1 MSMSQEE
8 IESLMNGLDISGDES
23 PVEEEETSASMSEDD
38 INDLIVETQNIQSQ
52 QKEEDVETVD
62 DILASIEA
70 TETSPNDLE
79 KEESVDVAINNVVD
93 EPIDEKDLN
102 ITDNNIQVEKENT
115 KKETKKVNNGVS
127 HEELT
132 EQKINAGIFPFP
144 ADSDSKVVTQLN
156 EVAND
161 AEEKAGQIFDV
172 LSNILEYN
180 DDMQTNIQKLNT
192 FNKTQIAMLN
202 SLSKKF
208 PEINIFTKNLED
220 AKEITQNID
229 DISKKIN
236 EGNNEIFSAME
247 LMQFHDIHR
256 QKIERVMSVIKK
268 LSSYLN
274 NIFEDENPSQEL
286 VVAKHISG
294 DNTNNLV
301 DEADLD
307 SLIAEF
313 SK

>member
-8 IESLMNGLDISGDES
+8 IESLMNGLDITNEED
-23 PVEEEETSASMSEDD
+23 PAEEETTSASMSEDD
-38 INDLIVETQNIQSQ
+38 INDLIVETQNIQNQ
-52 QKEEDVETVD
+52 HKEEDIETVD

-70 TETSPNDLE
+70 TEVLAN
-79 KEESVDVAINNVVD
+79 D
-93 EPIDEKDLN
+93 EPTNEQNIDQANDEPTNEQDIN
-102 ITDNNIQVEKENT
+102 Q
-115 KKETKKVNNGVS
+115 VNNEVTSKQTTIKQTNSIKGKNDV

-132 EQKINAGIFPFP
+132 KQKINAGIFPFP
-144 ADSDSKVVTQLN
+144 ASDDSKVVTQLN

-180 DDMQTNIQKLNT
+180 DDMQTNIQKLNN
-192 FNKTQIAMLN
+192 FNKTQIDMLN
-202 SLSKKF
+202 SLNKKF
-208 PEINIFTKNLED
+208 PDINIFTKNLKE

-274 NIFEDENPSQEL
+274 NIFEDDNPEKEL
-286 VVAKHISG
+286 VVAKHIAG
-294 DNTNNLV
+294 DTNNDLV
-301 DEADLD
+301 NEDDLD
-307 SLIAEF
+307 SLISEF
-313 SK
+313 NK

>member
-8 IESLMNGLDISGDES
+8 IEFLMNGLDIRSE
-23 PVEEEETSASMSEDD
+23 ENTTEEETSSASMSEDD
-38 INDLIVETQNIQSQ
+38 INNLIVETQNIQNQ
-52 QKEEDVETVD
+52 HKEEDIETVD

-70 TETSPNDLE
+70 SEISDDDDAKTVANDNIILDTN
-79 KEESVDVAINNVVD
+79 DVLD
-93 EPIDEKDLN
+93 EPISNRDVNESND
-102 ITDNNIQVEKENT
+102 DIQKTNT
-115 KKETKKVNNGVS
+115 IKQEDVS

-132 EQKINAGIFPFP
+132 EQQINAGIFPFP
-144 ADSDSKVVTQLN
+144 ASNDSKVVTQLN

-180 DDMQTNIQKLNT
+180 DDMQTNIEKLNQ
-192 FNKTQIAMLN
+192 FNKTQIAMLS

-208 PEINIFTKNLED
+208 PDINIFTNNLKE

-247 LMQFHDIHR
+247 IMQFHDIHR
-256 QKIERVMSVIKK
+256 QKIERVMSVIRK

-274 NIFEDENPSQEL
+274 NIFEDDNPEKEL
-286 VVAKHISG
+286 VVAKHIAG
-294 DNTNNLV
+294 DSNNDLV

-307 SLIAEF
+307 SLISEF

>member
-8 IESLMNGLDISGDES
+8 IESLMNGLDITNEED
-23 PVEEEETSASMSEDD
+23 PAEEETTSASMSEDD
-38 INDLIVETQNIQSQ
+38 INDLIVETQNIQNQ
-52 QKEEDVETVD
+52 HKEEDIETVD

-70 TETSPNDLE
+70 TEVLAN
-79 KEESVDVAINNVVD
+79 D
-93 EPIDEKDLN
+93 EPTNEQDIN
-102 ITDNNIQVEKENT
+102 Q
-115 KKETKKVNNGVS
+115 VNNEVTSKQTTIKQTNSIKGKNDV

-132 EQKINAGIFPFP
+132 KQKINAGIFPFP
-144 ADSDSKVVTQLN
+144 ASDDSKVVTQLN

-180 DDMQTNIQKLNT
+180 DDMQTNIQKLNN
-192 FNKTQIAMLN
+192 FNKTQIDMLN
-202 SLSKKF
+202 SLNKKF
-208 PEINIFTKNLED
+208 PDINIFTKNLKE

-274 NIFEDENPSQEL
+274 NIFEDDNPEKEL
-286 VVAKHISG
+286 VVAKHIAG
-294 DNTNNLV
+294 DTNNDLV
-301 DEADLD
+301 NEDDLD
-307 SLIAEF
+307 SLISEF
-313 SK
+313 NK